1 MSGLQLFQNDEF
13 GELRTVVDG
22 DKVLFCAKDVATALG
37 YVNPKDAVA
46 KHCKGVAIRYPLE
59 TAGGMQEVR
68 FITEG
73 DFYRLV
79 VGSKLESAQR
89 FESWVFDDVL
99 PSIRRNGAYATEATI
114 DSIIA
119 DPDNGIRLLQAL
131 KSERERGRKLALEN
145 ASLRPK
151 ADFYDRVMESDGLI
165 SVRQAAKVLKSFD
178 NDMGEKRLRECL
190 RQRGMVE
197 KRTNHATAVAIERN
211 YLKER
216 TFTITHSDGS
226 KQLSTYGCLT
236 PKGLDWCIRNFCN
249 QTRLEVG

>member
-22 DKVLFCAKDVATALG
+22 DEISFVAKDVCEILGISKYRDALSRLDEDERG
-37 YVNPKDAVA
+37 SVLLDTP
-46 KHCKGVAIRYPLE
+46 
-59 TAGGMQEVR
+59 GGKQQVSTVKEP
-68 FITEG
+68 G
-73 DFYRLV
+73 FYRLV
-79 VGSKLESAQR
+79 LVSRKPEAKAVQR
-89 FESWVFDDVL
+89 WVTHDVL